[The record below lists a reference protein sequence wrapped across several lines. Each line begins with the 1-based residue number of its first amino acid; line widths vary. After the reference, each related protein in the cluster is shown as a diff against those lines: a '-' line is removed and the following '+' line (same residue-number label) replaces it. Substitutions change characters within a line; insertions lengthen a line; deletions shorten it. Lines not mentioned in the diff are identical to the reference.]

1 MKNWKGN
8 LENLEI
14 KLKNWTEPLNFES
27 ILKIIYKILEKSE
40 IKGINFES
48 MWKAMINWLKT
59 LEKLGRYLKIGKK
72 YLNI

>member
-59 LEKLGRYLKIGKK
+59 LEKLEDT
-72 YLNI
+72 